1 MSALSSASLS
11 ASLGSALPTTS
22 LPAINPALEP
32 AAIRNGNQAAK
43 NAYNEGLAFEDVL
56 VNELAQEMTATVPGL
71 DGSDGSDGSDSS
83 DGSDGSSD
91 DSIAGASD
99 SGSALGPF
107 ASMLPQAMASSVMSG
122 GGTGLAF
129 QIARDIDPSLDAP
142 AKGAG
147 T

>member
-1 MSALSSASLS
+1 VSALSSASLS
-11 ASLGSALPTTS
+11 ASLGSPLPTTS

-83 DGSDGSSD
+83 DGSSD
-91 DSIAGASD
+91 DSTGGLSD

-107 ASMLPQAMASSVMSG
+107 ASMLPQALTSSVMSG

-129 QIARDIDPSLDAP
+129 QIARDLDPSLDAP
-142 AKGAG
+142 AQGAG